1 MGKRTLCEN
10 STSPRGNSGYLQYAR
25 AQQPPV
31 QSIFCTEAAGDDR
44 GCRRSN
50 RDQPGLQR
58 KFPGTDSSGYI
69 WSGKS
74 HDRDS
79 SGRIFLDTEKGRNF
93 PDAGGGTCLFR
104 RGTWKDEQDISP
116 ALPQT
121 SCKRILERSCPSGGN
136 QQLGSHL

>member
-1 MGKRTLCEN
+1 
-10 STSPRGNSGYLQYAR
+10 
-25 AQQPPV
+25 
-31 QSIFCTEAAGDDR
+31 
-44 GCRRSN
+44 
-50 RDQPGLQR
+50 
-58 KFPGTDSSGYI
+58 I

-136 QQLGSHL
+136 QQLGSHLYELYRRENPEIRGNSPSTRGRDDGAR